1 MRRTPA
7 LIAGGGPAGSVAAL
21 LLAQGGAAPL
31 VLERSRAPHD
41 ALCGGFLSWRTLE
54 SLAGVGIDPATLGGH
69 VVRRVVLFAGK
80 GRAES
85 PLPAAAIGLSRL
97 RLDAL
102 LLDAARAAGAGV
114 ERGVTIRSAD
124 RTTLHTGDGADLAGD
139 TLFLA
144 TGKHE
149 LRGAMRDAPVDD
161 DPAMGVRVRLASH
174 PALTRLIGDAIEL
187 HAFAG
192 GYGGLVLQEDG
203 SANLCMAL
211 RRSRLRAA
219 GDLPGLLRVL
229 AAELPALGERLAHLH
244 ETPAID
250 AIANVPYGWRAKGT
264 APGVYR
270 LGDQAGVI
278 PSLAGEGMGI
288 AIASAIRAARHWQR
302 HGPAGAPGFQ
312 HALRRSLRRPIAL
325 AGLLRTLAEHASG
338 HRLLL
343 AGGRI
348 APLVGAA
355 ARWTRIDSVSRRSAN
370 TA

>member
-21 LLAQGGAAPL
+21 LLAQGDAQPL
-31 VLERSRAPHD
+31 VLERSRGSQD

-54 SLAGVGIDPATLGGH
+54 SLASVGIDPSTLHGH
-69 VVRRVVLFAGK
+69 AVRRVVLFTAK

-85 PLPAAAIGLSRL
+85 PLPAPAIGLSRL

-102 LLDAARAAGAGV
+102 LLDAARVAGAGV
-114 ERGVTIRSAD
+114 ECGVTIRSAEG
-124 RTTLHTGDGADLAGD
+124 TTLHTGDGAAVAGD

-144 TGKHE
+144 TGKHD
-149 LRGAMRDAPVDD
+149 LRGAMRDAVVGD
-161 DPAMGVRVRLASH
+161 DPAMGVRVRLAPH
-174 PALTRLIGDAIEL
+174 PALTRLVGDAIEL

-211 RRSRLRAA
+211 RRSRLKAA
-219 GDLPGLLRVL
+219 GDLPALLRVL
-229 AAELPALGERLAHLH
+229 GDELPALGERLAHMGG
-244 ETPAID
+244 TPAID
-250 AIANVPYGWRAKGT
+250 AIANVPYGWRAAGT
-264 APGVYR
+264 VPGVYR

-302 HGPAGAPGFQ
+302 QGPAGAPVFQ
-312 HALRRSLRRPIAL
+312 HALRRRLHRPIAL
-325 AGLLRTLAEHASG
+325 AGLLRTLAEHPSA
-338 HRLLL
+338 HPLLL

-348 APLVGAA
+348 PALVGAA
-355 ARWTRIDSVSRRSAN
+355 ARWTRITSVSHRSSRPA
-370 TA
+370 

>member
-21 LLAQGGAAPL
+21 LLAKGGDRPL
-31 VLERSRAPHD
+31 VLERSREPQD

-54 SLAGVGIDPATLGGH
+54 SLANVGIDPAMLGGH
-69 VVRRVVLFAGK
+69 IVRRVVLFAGR

-85 PLPAAAIGLSRL
+85 PLPAPAIGLSRL

-102 LLDAARAAGAGV
+102 LLDAARAAGAAI
-114 ERGVTIRSAD
+114 ERGVTIRSAEGS
-124 RTTLHTGDGADLAGD
+124 TLHTGDGAAMSGE

-144 TGKHE
+144 TGKHD
-149 LRGAMRDAPVDD
+149 LRGAMRDAPVGD
-161 DPAMGVRVRLASH
+161 DPAMGVRVRLAPN
-174 PALTRLIGDAIEL
+174 PALTRLVGDAIEL
-187 HAFAG
+187 HAVAG

-211 RRSRLRAA
+211 RRSRLKAA
-219 GDLPGLLRVL
+219 GDLPALLREL
-229 AAELPALGERLAHLH
+229 ADELPALGERLAHLH
-244 ETPAID
+244 GTPAID
-250 AIANVPYGWRAKGT
+250 AIANVPYGWRAKST
-264 APGVYR
+264 VPGVYR

-302 HGPAGAPGFQ
+302 HGPDGAPDFQ
-312 HALRRSLRRPIAL
+312 HALRRSLHRPIAL
-325 AGLLRTLAEHASG
+325 AGLLRTLAEHPAT
-338 HRLLL
+338 HPLLL
-343 AGGRI
+343 AGGRVP
-348 APLVGAA
+348 PLVGAA
-355 ARWTRIDSVSRRSAN
+355 ARWTRITSVSRRSAN

>member
-21 LLAQGGAAPL
+21 LLAQGGATPL
-31 VLERSRAPHD
+31 LLERSREPQD

-54 SLAGVGIDPATLGGH
+54 SLQSVGVDPAMLGGH
-69 VVRRVVLFAGK
+69 AVRRVVLFAGK

-85 PLPAAAIGLSRL
+85 PLPAPAIGLSRL

-102 LLDAARAAGAGV
+102 LLDAAHNAGAGV
-114 ERGVTIRSAD
+114 ERGVAIRSAD
-124 RTTLHTGDGADLAGD
+124 GAHLHTGDGAAVGGD

-144 TGKHE
+144 TGKHD
-149 LRGAMRDAPVDD
+149 LRGTMRDAAVGD
-161 DPAMGVRVRLASH
+161 DPAMGVRVRLAPH
-174 PALTRLIGDAIEL
+174 PSLTRLVGDAIEL

-192 GYGGLVLQEDG
+192 GYAGVVLQEDG

-229 AAELPALGERLAHLH
+229 ATELPPLGERLAHIGS
-244 ETPAID
+244 AASID
-250 AIANVPYGWRAKGT
+250 AIANVPYGWRARGT
-264 APGVYR
+264 VPGVYR

-288 AIASAIRAARHWQR
+288 AIASAIRAAEHWQR
-302 HGPAGAPGFQ
+302 FGPVGAPGFQ
-312 HALRRSLRRPIAL
+312 HALRQRLHRPIAL
-325 AGLLRTLAEHASG
+325 AGLLRTLAEHPAM
-338 HRLLL
+338 HPLLL
-343 AGGRI
+343 TGGRVP
-348 APLVGAA
+348 ALVGAA
-355 ARWTRIDSVSRRSAN
+355 ARWTRIDSVSRRSGSPA
-370 TA
+370 

>member
-1 MRRTPA
+1 MRRTSA

-21 LLAQGGAAPL
+21 LLAQGRASPL
-31 VLERSRAPHD
+31 VLERSREPQD

-54 SLAGVGIDPATLGGH
+54 SLASAGIDPAMLGGH
-69 VVRRVVLFAGK
+69 VVRRVVLFTGK

-85 PLPAAAIGLSRL
+85 TLPAPAIGLSRL

-102 LLDAARAAGAGV
+102 LLDAARRAGAGV
-114 ERGVTIRSAD
+114 ERGVTIRSAEG
-124 RTTLHTGDGADLAGD
+124 TTLHTGDGATLTGD

-144 TGKHE
+144 TGKHD
-149 LRGAMRDAPVDD
+149 LRGAMRDAVVGD
-161 DPAMGVRVRLASH
+161 DPAMGVRVRLAPH
-174 PALTRLIGDAIEL
+174 PTLTRLVGDAIEL

-229 AAELPALGERLAHLH
+229 GDAMPVLGERLAHMRGVA
-244 ETPAID
+244 AID
-250 AIANVPYGWRAKGT
+250 AIANVPYGWRARGT
-264 APGVYR
+264 VPGVYR

-288 AIASAIRAARHWQR
+288 AIASAIRAARQWQA
-302 HGPAGAPGFQ
+302 HGPAGAPEFQ
-312 HALRRSLRRPIAL
+312 RSLRQRLHRPIAL
-325 AGLLRTLAEHASG
+325 AGWLRTLAEHPAG
-338 HRLLL
+338 HGLLL

-348 APLVGAA
+348 PALVGAA
-355 ARWTRIDSVSRRSAN
+355 ARWTRIDSVSRRSSFA
-370 TA
+370 A